1 MSHERTSLTA
11 KKIARFLLLIDS
23 VPRFA
28 GLLPADAAT
37 TAEAILRA
45 SGAIPRRDI
54 DMMRAPWT
62 QRFYEMAEVLT
73 ARGQLLWFGLRK
85 RWMADAV
92 EEAIAAGATQL
103 LVVGAG
109 FDPLATMVARRHP
122 EVTCVEVDAP
132 ATAGPKRAG
141 VLGAGLERTNLHLCA
156 ADLSKRS
163 LGEVLRE
170 TPWRSD
176 ARSVVVAEGLLM
188 YLDAKDVK
196 AFFRTVHAHTGKGSR
211 VAFSYL
217 NGDDAGRPR
226 LGTLDWLIRTSLRLA
241 GERMRWGIRPERL
254 PGFVEEA
261 GFSLVE
267 HVDMEAMRKKYLA
280 PIGLPEEPL
289 APYEYL
295 ALVEVSARSTA
306 VRS

>member
-1 MSHERTSLTA
+1 MSHERPSLTA
-11 KKIARFLLLIDS
+11 KKIARFLILIDA

-45 SGAIPRRDI
+45 SGAVGRRHI

-62 QRFYEMAEVLT
+62 QRFYEIAEAWT
-73 ARGQLLWFGLRK
+73 ARGQLVWFGLRK
-85 RWMADAV
+85 RWMSDAV

-109 FDPLATMVARRHP
+109 FDPLATIIARRHP
-122 EVTCVEVDAP
+122 KVTCVEIDAP
-132 ATAGPKRAG
+132 ATAAPKQEG
-141 VLGAGLERTNLHLCA
+141 VRGAGFERTNLHLCA

-176 ARSVVVAEGLLM
+176 AQSVVVAEGLLM
-188 YLDAKDVK
+188 YLDVKDVK
-196 AFFRTVHAHTGKGSR
+196 AFFRAVHEHTGAGSR
-211 VAFSYL
+211 VAFSYVD
-217 NGDDAGRPR
+217 GDDAGRPH

-254 PGFVEEA
+254 RGFAEEA
-261 GFSLVE
+261 GLFVVE
-267 HVDMEAMRKKYLA
+267 QVDGEALRKEYLA
-280 PIGLPEEPL
+280 PIGLPEEPV
-289 APYEYL
+289 AAYEYL
-295 ALVEVSARSTA
+295 ALMERG
-306 VRS
+306 

>member
-11 KKIARFLLLIDS
+11 KKIARFLILIDA

-45 SGAIPRRDI
+45 SGAVRRRHI

-62 QRFYEMAEVLT
+62 QRFYEIAEAWT
-73 ARGQLLWFGLRK
+73 ARGQLVWFGLRK

-109 FDPLATMVARRHP
+109 FDPLATIVARRHP
-122 EVTCVEVDAP
+122 EITCVEIDAP
-132 ATAGPKRAG
+132 ATAETKRAG
-141 VLGAGLERTNLHLCA
+141 VRGAGFERTNLHLCA

-188 YLDAKDVK
+188 YLDVKDVK
-196 AFFRTVHAHTGKGSR
+196 RFFRAVHEHTGPGSR
-211 VAFSYL
+211 VAFSYVD
-217 NGDDAGRPR
+217 GDDAGRPH
-226 LGTLDWLIRTSLRLA
+226 LGTLDWLIRTSLRLV
-241 GERMRWGIRPERL
+241 GETMRWGIRPARL
-254 PGFVEEA
+254 PEFVAET
-261 GFSLVE
+261 GFSVVE
-267 HVDMEAMRKKYLA
+267 RANGEALRKKYLA
-280 PIGLPEEPL
+280 PIGLPEEPVV
-289 APYEYL
+289 AYEYL
-295 ALVEVSARSTA
+295 AQVERAEARG
-306 VRS
+306 